1 VHLLKRFVLSLI
13 LLPTVFP
20 DRDVRSGMVTG
31 LEILLLAVV
40 LVALLG
46 ASTIVETVR
55 PFIVNAVVGLLVL
68 FLAQVLFGLQIA
80 VTPIALVIVAL
91 GGLPGSVLIIL
102 LSLFGVAF

>member
-1 VHLLKRFVLSLI
+1 
-13 LLPTVFP
+13 
-20 DRDVRSGMVTG
+20 MVTG